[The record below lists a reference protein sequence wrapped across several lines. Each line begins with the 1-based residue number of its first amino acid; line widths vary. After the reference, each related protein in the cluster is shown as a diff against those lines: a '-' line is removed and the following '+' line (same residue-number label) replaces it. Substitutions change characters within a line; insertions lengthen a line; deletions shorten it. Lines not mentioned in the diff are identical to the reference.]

1 MINLNTDIIY
11 LQQFRI
17 EEQTSRAE
25 VSEKQQGE
33 KPKTESPATVAEI
46 SKQALSD
53 INSIIS
59 KEDSLIIETQLA
71 QKAYNYLSDMRL
83 QLNVLRDGL
92 KDTDLT
98 NDVQIL
104 EMFDNKSNDIID
116 HILKTMRNH
125 DFSAYVDTSFMNIVL
140 NGLDSLKTLKLSDD
154 NYFVNIENI
163 VSSILTKEEKYKK
176 LTNELNSQTLENAKD
191 FDNLVNNQNS
201 IVNSADIKECI
212 LNDSAETLWSVTHNL
227 TPEAVLRLL
236 HG

>member
-1 MINLNTDIIY
+1 MINLNTDVIS
-11 LQQFRI
+11 LQQLRV
-17 EEQTSRAE
+17 EEQASKVE
-25 VSEKQQGE
+25 ISVKQQDE
-33 KPKTESPATVAEI
+33 KPKAESPATLAEI

-59 KEDSLIIETQLA
+59 KEDSLTAETQLA
-71 QKAYNYLSDMRL
+71 EKAYNYLSNMRL
-83 QLNVLRDGL
+83 QLGVLKDGL
-92 KDTDLT
+92 KDFELT

-104 EMFDNKSNDIID
+104 EMFDNKSNEIID
-116 HILKTMRNH
+116 NIIKTMRNQSL
-125 DFSAYVDTSFMNIVL
+125 SAYVDTSFMGAIL

-154 NYFVNIENI
+154 NYFINIENI

-201 IVNSADIKECI
+201 IVNSTDIKERI

>member
-1 MINLNTDIIY
+1 MINLNADIIS
-11 LQQFRI
+11 LQQSRV
-17 EEQTSRAE
+17 EEQASKTEALG
-25 VSEKQQGE
+25 KQPE
-33 KPKTESPATVAEI
+33 AKPNAESPATVAEI

-59 KEDSLIIETQLA
+59 KEDSLIIKTQLA

-92 KDTDLT
+92 KDSELT
-98 NDVQIL
+98 NDIQIL
-104 EMFDNKSNDIID
+104 EMFDNKSNEIID
-116 HILKTMRNH
+116 DVIKTMRNQ
-125 DFSAYVDTSFMNIVL
+125 DFSAYIDTSFMNNIL